1 MKENKYEILKRKKI
15 RKLLLLKIND
25 ELKQISKTKSSIMIN
40 SKTIQELN
48 QLYNQSNILLY
59 EKSTIYSNYIR
70 TEETIISKNIS
81 PINITKTLN
90 KSQSK
95 SKIKNKNK
103 SKIDNKIS
111 QFGISSLED
120 DSMSPQ
126 INFFPKK
133 IELGRKKFLDNKPKP
148 RNNKSIVN
156 LPEKRID
163 SEKGI
168 NESNILKSTKL
179 GNGDLHLHKLI
190 EKITSIKNNEST
202 EGVILDNIKKLRNYC
217 YQLRKRKKKVKRMS
231 LYKNNSFRKK
241 SRDKEK
247 KLDLDYIKKR
257 NTKIDKH
264 PVKESFFSIQ
274 QKMEQNF
281 KNKMNNRIEKS
292 LSPTSPKFC
301 IISKKSTS
309 KVDKLNNNNKINP
322 RPSTKNKNYSSIK
335 SKDKIKKLQTSNE
348 EDYEL
353 KNLNKSH
360 KKKNKK
366 IKTEEKYTEENVPYL
381 NKIPKKFMR
390 STINDIK
397 MKFDVYNDD
406 NEKNKVKY
414 NKIKYNNKKMFSKN
428 MSIQIMNTKKHE
440 AGLKYFNNLNIKKD
454 KIELHDNLNLNLNK
468 NKSTNKIKK
477 LEQLKKENEK
487 KNEENNE
494 EIIKLKKLSIIL
506 DSRNSSKKKIIDSID
521 TRAYR
526 FSNFTN
532 YNSNEMNTS
541 NQITTESNN
550 NKSFVKKIT
559 KRGKD

>member
-1 MKENKYEILKRKKI
+1 MKENKFEILKRKKI

-25 ELKQISKTKSSIMIN
+25 ELKQISKTKSNIMIN

-95 SKIKNKNK
+95 SKIKNKTK
-103 SKIDNKIS
+103 SRLDNKIT

-120 DSMSPQ
+120 DSASPQ
-126 INFFPKK
+126 ISFFPKK

-156 LPEKRID
+156 FPEKRID

-168 NESNILKSTKL
+168 RESNLLKSTKL

-190 EKITSIKNNEST
+190 EKITTIKNNEST

-247 KLDLDYIKKR
+247 KIDLDYIKKR

-264 PVKESFFSIQ
+264 PVKESFFSVQ

-281 KNKMNNRIEKS
+281 KNKMNNRNEKS
-292 LSPTSPKFC
+292 LSPASPKFC
-301 IISKKSTS
+301 NVRKKSTS
-309 KVDKLNNNNKINP
+309 KVAKINNNYKINP
-322 RPSTKNKNYSSIK
+322 RPSTKNKNYFSLK
-335 SKDKIKKLQTSNE
+335 SKDKIKKLQTLNE

-353 KNLNKSH
+353 KNMNKSH

-366 IKTEEKYTEENVPYL
+366 TKTEEKYTEETVPYL
-381 NKIPKKFMR
+381 NKVPKEIMR

-414 NKIKYNNKKMFSKN
+414 NKIKYNNKKLYSKN

-440 AGLKYFNNLNIKKD
+440 AGLKYFNNINIKKD
-454 KIELHDNLNLNLNK
+454 KIELHDNLNLN
-468 NKSTNKIKK
+468 KSSKKIKK
-477 LEQLKKENEK
+477 LEQLKKENER

-506 DSRNSSKKKIIDSID
+506 DSRKNSKKKIIDSSD
-521 TRAYR
+521 ARAYR
-526 FSNFTN
+526 YSNFSN
-532 YNSNEMNTS
+532 YNSNIMNTS
-541 NQITTESNN
+541 NQITNESYH
-550 NKSFVKKIT
+550 NKSFIKKIT